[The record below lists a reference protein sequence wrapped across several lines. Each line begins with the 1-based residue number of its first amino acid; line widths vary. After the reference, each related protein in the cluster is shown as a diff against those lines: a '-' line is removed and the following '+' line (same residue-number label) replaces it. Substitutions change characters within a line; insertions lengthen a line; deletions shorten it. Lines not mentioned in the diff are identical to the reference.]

1 MRKCVIYAFL
11 ALLISCADGYD
22 SVISRALTELD
33 QKMSEQSVIEE
44 KKNDDIAQRRFGF
57 GKP

>member
-1 MRKCVIYAFL
+1 MKKCVIYAFL

-33 QKMSEQSVIEE
+33 QKIVGAIGHRRE
-44 KKNDDIAQRRFGF
+44 KE
-57 GKP
+57 